1 MRKPRY
7 SSRDIEFMNSL
18 NGAVLEKSPVKMTL
32 LLYIIAG
39 FVTACIVWAN
49 FAQIDEMTRGF
60 GRVIPSYKIQVIQNL
75 EGGIVKEIRVNEGDR
90 VKKGQVLVVIDDT
103 GAGSSFEENNIRIIG
118 LKAASARLNAE
129 ASGRPFKVDKAMA
142 AEYPEIVIEEKK
154 LYLANQKK
162 IRAEENVL
170 AQRLRQKKISLSKA
184 KQSIKQLKL
193 SQKMIQ
199 REMELTEPLFKKN
212 LVSELEF
219 LQVKQKVVDN
229 QRELL
234 AETNAVSSSKAE
246 IAEVEEQ
253 IRDLKAEFALN
264 AQAELSRTVAEI
276 ERLQRGRV
284 ALEDRVRRTH
294 VRSPVNGTVKQL
306 LINTQGGVVTPGM
319 DILEI
324 VPTDDKLL
332 VEAKVRPSD
341 IAFLYPGQK
350 AVLKITAYDFAIYGS
365 LEGKVVHISADTIL
379 DPAHQEEFY
388 LVNIKT
394 DKNYLGTEDNK
405 KEIIV
410 GMTVQA
416 DIVTGKKTVL
426 QYIMKPI
433 LRAKYN
439 AFREK

>member
-1 MRKPRY
+1 MKKRY
-7 SSRDIEFMNSL
+7 APRDIEFMNSL
-18 NGAVLEKSPVKMTL
+18 NGAVLERRPVKMTL
-32 LLYIIAG
+32 VLYTIVG
-39 FVTACIVWAN
+39 FVSAGLIWAN
-49 FAQIDEMTRGF
+49 YAEIDEMTRGF

-75 EGGIVKEIRVNEGDR
+75 EGGIVKDILVSEGERVR
-90 VKKGQVLVVIDDT
+90 KGQVLVIIDDT
-103 GAGSSFEENNIRIIG
+103 GAGSSFEENNIRIAG
-118 LKAASARLNAE
+118 LKVACARLKAE
-129 ASGRPFKVDKAMA
+129 ASGTSFQVDKELADA
-142 AEYPEIVIEEKK
+142 WPQIVLEEKK
-154 LYLANQKK
+154 LYRANQKK
-162 IRAEENVL
+162 MKTQENVL
-170 AQRLRQKKISLSKA
+170 AQRLRQKKINLSKA
-184 KQSIKQLKL
+184 QQSIKQLKI
-193 SQKMIQ
+193 SREMIR

-212 LVSELEF
+212 LVSELEYI
-219 LQVKQKVVDN
+219 QVKQKIVEN
-229 QRELL
+229 QREFVS
-234 AETNAVSSSKAE
+234 EVNAVSSSKSE
-246 IAEVEEQ
+246 IAEVKEQ

-276 ERLQRGRV
+276 KRLERGHV
-284 ALEDRVRRTH
+284 ALEDRVKRTQ

-350 AVLKITAYDFAIYGS
+350 AVLKITAYDFAIYGG
-365 LEGKVVHISADTIL
+365 LEGKVVHISADTIM
-379 DPAHQEEFY
+379 DPVQNEEFY

-394 DKNYLGTEDNK
+394 DRNYLGSQANK

-416 DIVTGKKTVL
+416 DIVTGKKTIL